1 MLFRCQV
8 SEAWSNLQ
16 PFSFS
21 LTLHKKS
28 PYQETL
34 NHYLLKRKETGVF
47 AQIKSRYFGRNNF
60 KATCQRKISKRA
72 IAMEKIFGANVV
84 FGLGVSL
91 AICLFILEI
100 LTARVFSTDSVTCQS
115 QQDYDSAFLMFAQ
128 KWSPTSVWHSK
139 YTQLQFE
146 TELNEL
152 VDVYTYF

>member
-1 MLFRCQV
+1 M

-21 LTLHKKS
+21 LTLHKRS

-47 AQIKSRYFGRNNF
+47 AQIKSRYFGSNNF
-60 KATCQRKISKRA
+60 KATCQREISKRA
-72 IAMEKIFGANVV
+72 IAMEKFFGANVA

-100 LTARVFSTDSVTCQS
+100 LTPWVMITERVTCKRQP
-115 QQDYDSAFLMFAQ
+115 DYESVFQLFSQ
-128 KWSPTSVWHSK
+128 KWSQASDWHTK
-139 YTQLQFE
+139 YTQILFE

-152 VDVYTYF
+152 LEQYL